1 MSRSKKRS
9 SYFRTWGRSRT
20 RPPIVCSSPSLDG
33 ARELELC
40 ELIGSDTVHYH
51 YRDIRSRIAEPP
63 KWWDEHG
70 TPRYCDFGPGET
82 SDIYF
87 KECCLLRIRCQDC
100 GAKFD
105 VCMSWN
111 LLDKAMHDAASLSER
126 IENGSIHYGDPPND
140 RCC

>member
-1 MSRSKKRS
+1 M
-9 SYFRTWGRSRT
+9 
-20 RPPIVCSSPSLDG
+20 
-33 ARELELC
+33 
-40 ELIGSDTVHYH
+40 HYH

-82 SDIYF
+82 SDIYC

-140 RCC
+140 RCCAAGPTMNSEPIAVLQFWRSENCEWSRVAELERVL